1 MYASSVNV
9 DPDGDVLAILL
20 KPPQPFAPWGSDKV
34 LPTTESKADDT
45 TPSPE
50 DDDAAG
56 KEGVTSGCR

>member
-34 LPTTESKADDT
+34 LPNTGGKADDT
-45 TPSPE
+45 ALSPG
-50 DDDAAG
+50 DGDAAG
-56 KEGVTSGCR
+56 NEGVISGCR